1 MYKANNK
8 LWCKKWNLCEKN
20 KIQQK
25 FGEIV
30 FEIKHLFLQMQCK
43 SLQND
48 IWMHR
53 ECKPKKYR
61 KACLKEGFRAFC
73 SYRSRRQVTPSSCVA
88 SASSILPSSLTI
100 LPYPLTAPDDA
111 SHAHYKACRS
121 RFHRWNQ
128 RHLSSHLFSSS
139 ISCMRKH
146 VYKEF
151 VK

>member
-1 MYKANNK
+1 MYKATNK
-8 LWCKKWNLCEKN
+8 LWCKKWNLCEKKN
-20 KIQQK
+20 KIEQK

-30 FEIKHLFLQMQCK
+30 FEIKHLFLQMQCE
-43 SLQND
+43 SFQND

-73 SYRSRRQVTPSSCVA
+73 SNRSRRQVTPQVTPSSCVA
-88 SASSILPSSLTI
+88 SASSFSPHSFSASESSPLPQLDTR
-100 LPYPLTAPDDA
+100 
-111 SHAHYKACRS
+111 RS

-128 RHLSSHLFSSS
+128 RQLSSHLFSSS
-139 ISCMRKH
+139 ISCMRKY